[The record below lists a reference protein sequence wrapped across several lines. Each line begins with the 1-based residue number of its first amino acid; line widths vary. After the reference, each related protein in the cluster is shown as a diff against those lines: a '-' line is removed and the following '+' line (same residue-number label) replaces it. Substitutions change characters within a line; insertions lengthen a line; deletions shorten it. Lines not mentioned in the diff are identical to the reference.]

1 LARCLIIGC
10 GCRGQ
15 SLAAELIARGHSV
28 RGTTR
33 EETHAAG
40 IEAVGA
46 EAVIGDP
53 DVIAT
58 LGRALDYVTVACI
71 LLGSA
76 DGPPGKLAALHGSR
90 LEMLLTRMVDTTVRG
105 VVYEAVGTVDPA
117 VLRAGAARVRARCE
131 DSRIPYVLLEAEAS
145 DPAAWTA
152 SAVLAVELA
161 LDGDQGRPRYTKTQ
175 NI

>member
-10 GCRGQ
+10 GCRGRL
-15 SLAAELIARGHSV
+15 LAAELIARGHAV

-33 EETHAAG
+33 DPERRAA

-46 EAVIGDP
+46 QALVGDP

-58 LGRALDYVTVACI
+58 LAGALDHVAVACI

-76 DGPPGKLAALHGSR
+76 AGPPAKLAALHGSR

-105 VVYEAVGTVDPA
+105 VVYESTGSVDRD
-117 VLRAGAARVRARCE
+117 VLQAGAARVRARCQ
-131 DSRIPYVLLEAEAS
+131 DSRIPYVLLDADTR
-145 DPAAWTA
+145 DPVVWRAA
-152 SAVLAVELA
+152 AVAAVERA
-161 LDGDQGRPRYTKTQ
+161 LDGDPPWPR
-175 NI
+175 

>member
-10 GCRGQ
+10 GCRGRL
-15 SLAAELIARGHSV
+15 LAAELIARGHAV

-33 EETHAAG
+33 DPDGRAA

-46 EAVIGDP
+46 QAVVGDP

-58 LGRALDYVTVACI
+58 LSGALDHVTVACI

-76 DGPPGKLAALHGSR
+76 VGPAANLAALHGSR

-105 VVYEAVGTVDPA
+105 VVYETAGSVDPD
-117 VLRAGAARVRARCE
+117 LLQAGAARVRTRCE
-131 DSRIPYVLLEAEAS
+131 DSRIPYVLLDADAS
-145 DPAAWTA
+145 DPIAWTVA
-152 SAVLAVELA
+152 AVAAVELA
-161 LDGDQGRPRYTKTQ
+161 LDGGPARPR
-175 NI
+175 

>member
-10 GCRGQ
+10 GCRGRL
-15 SLAAELIARGHSV
+15 LAAGLIGRGHAV

-33 EETHAAG
+33 DPDGRAA

-46 EAVIGDP
+46 QSLVADP

-58 LGRALDYVTVACI
+58 LAGALDHVTVACI

-76 DGPPGKLAALHGSR
+76 VGPAEKLAALHGSR

-105 VVYEAVGTVDPA
+105 VVYEAAGSVDPG
-117 VLRAGAARVRARCE
+117 VLQAGAARVRARCE
-131 DSRIPYVLLEAEAS
+131 DSRIPYVLLDADAR
-145 DPAAWTA
+145 DPLAWTA
-152 SAVLAVELA
+152 SAVAAVELA
-161 LDGDQGRPRYTKTQ
+161 LDGGPAGPR
-175 NI
+175 

>member
-10 GCRGQ
+10 GCRGRL
-15 SLAAELIARGHSV
+15 LAAELIARGHAV

-33 EETHAAG
+33 DPDRRAD

-46 EAVIGDP
+46 QAVVGDP

-58 LGRALDYVTVACI
+58 LAGALDHVTVACI

-76 DGPPGKLAALHGSR
+76 VGPPGKLAALHGSR

-105 VVYEAVGTVDPA
+105 VVYEAAGTVDPA
-117 VLRAGAARVRARCE
+117 VLQAGAARVRMCCE
-131 DSRIPYVLLEAEAS
+131 DAHIPYALLDADTTDAHAWKL
-145 DPAAWTA
+145 AAA
-152 SAVLAVELA
+152 AAIERA
-161 LDGDQGRPRYTKTQ
+161 LDGDHGRPR
-175 NI
+175 